1 MLTTNDYLLMSY
13 ELPEYIDR
21 ISIMD
26 LEELEQEKI
35 DLIELFNY
43 NLKKR
48 NDIQQQIEQTL
59 LQDEIKI
66 DYKWLTKAK
75 TALKFCKKDLNK
87 INIFL
92 SEIRE
97 KTKDVRAV
105 IQEEKFSQL
114 LRIKYPDIY
123 NEIVDIIKNREK

>member
-1 MLTTNDYLLMSY
+1 MLTANDYLLMSY

-21 ISIMD
+21 ISIMN

-35 DLIELFNY
+35 DLMEIFNY

-59 LQDEIKI
+59 IQDKIKI
-66 DYKWLTKAK
+66 NYNWLTKAK

-87 INIFL
+87 INVFL

-97 KTKDVRAV
+97 KVKDIRAA

-123 NEIVDIIKNREK
+123 NEIIDIIKNR